1 MGELLDCWWHHSE
14 HDKAGDVMTAK
25 KNWIAGAIK
34 KPGGFKDQARRAKK
48 SVAKFA
54 DDTLAAG
61 SRASEKTKRRAR
73 LARTLRTIADGNKY

>member
-1 MGELLDCWWHHSE
+1 
-14 HDKAGDVMTAK
+14 MTAK

-34 KPGGFKDQARRAKK
+34 KPGAFKDQARRAKK

-61 SRASEKTKRRAR
+61 SRASKKTKRRAR
-73 LARTLRTIADGNKY
+73 LARTLRTISHGNKY